1 MKMRTSL
8 FSGIAFLAIASAAPA
23 LAQTDSAP
31 PASTPD
37 AAQTPSADQPAAT
50 PRHHRHHA
58 RSRQARSGPQYSTP
72 EEQAATER
80 LNEQQLQ
87 LAKAAPSASNTM
99 AAQPP
104 PADQPQPHR

>member
-8 FSGIAFLAIASAAPA
+8 FSGIAFLAIANAAPA
-23 LAQTDSAP
+23 LAQTDS
-31 PASTPD
+31 
-37 AAQTPSADQPAAT
+37 AT

-58 RSRQARSGPQYSTP
+58 RSSQARSGPQYSTP

-87 LAKAAPSASNTM
+87 LAKVAQSTPNTM
-99 AAQPP
+99 AAQPGSQMTPTSDQQPSP
-104 PADQPQPHR
+104 PADQPHR